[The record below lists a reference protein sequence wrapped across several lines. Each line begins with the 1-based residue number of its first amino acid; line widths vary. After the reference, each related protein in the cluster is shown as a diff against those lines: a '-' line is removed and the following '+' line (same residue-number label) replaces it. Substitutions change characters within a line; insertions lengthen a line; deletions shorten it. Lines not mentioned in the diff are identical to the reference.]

1 MAKIGRN
8 QPCPCGSGKKYKLCC
23 LRLEHAGRTPS
34 PLARLKVSLMAEI
47 EKIQRA
53 AADKK
58 ERLRELGVF
67 IFFSMG
73 NGDAWV
79 LEVSDRDAVQVA
91 EAGRALAAPE
101 DENPETIE
109 INWSHTFAIKDRK
122 LFLTDYQDKV
132 ETELAGAPCQQVNA
146 ALRRIMK
153 RYSPELLNQV
163 HLREESADA
172 GAGEECFSS

>member
-1 MAKIGRN
+1 MTKIGRN
-8 QPCPCGSGKKYKLCC
+8 QPCPCGSGKKHKHCC
-23 LRLEHAGRTPS
+23 LPLEQAGRVTS
-34 PLARLKVSLMAEI
+34 PAAKMKISLMAEI

-67 IFFSMG
+67 IFFSLK

-79 LEVSDRDAVQVA
+79 LEVSDSDAVQVS
-91 EAGRALAAPE
+91 EGGQALDPPV

-109 INWSHTFAIKDRK
+109 IDWSHIFALKDRK
-122 LFLTDYQDKV
+122 LFLTGYADKM
-132 ETELAGAPCQQVNA
+132 ETELVGAPTQQISA

-153 RYSPELLNQV
+153 RYSPEMLSQV
-163 HLREESADA
+163 HVQKGEAVEA
-172 GAGEECFSS
+172 G